1 MDFWNFIVKRFVQG
15 VIVLLSAITIVF
27 LLRSVTPGNPVD
39 LMVGF
44 DASQEVRNA
53 VARDLGLN
61 QPIYIQYLNYL
72 STLLT
77 GDLGYSYISGTP
89 VRARLLDRLP
99 ASIELALA
107 AFVIAVTISIPLG
120 IISATRR
127 QEPADYIATLFS
139 LVGISTPNFWLGIML
154 VLIAS
159 VQFNVFPTSQRP
171 IGFGPAVMLL
181 FDGKT
186 SGIVT
191 WLSHIVLPAVTLG
204 TYFTALLMRLTRNG
218 MIDELGKNYVPT
230 LRSKG
235 LPKTLILYKHV
246 LRNTLI
252 PIITV
257 MGLQLGTLIGGAV
270 VVEAVFAWPG
280 LGTLIINAVNTRDWP
295 LIQGSLILVGT
306 SFIIINFV
314 VDALYTYINPQVD
327 YQ

>member
-1 MDFWNFIVKRFVQG
+1 MDFWNFLVKRFVQG
-15 VIVLLSAITIVF
+15 ILVLFSAITIVF
-27 LLRSVTPGNPVD
+27 MLRSITPGDPVD

-44 DASQEVRNA
+44 DASEEVRQE

-61 QPIYIQYLNYL
+61 QPIYVQYVNYVFDL
-72 STLLT
+72 MT
-77 GDLGYSYISGTP
+77 GDFGYSYISGTS
-89 VRARLLDRLP
+89 VKMQILDRLP
-99 ASIELALA
+99 ASIELAVVAFLLA
-107 AFVIAVTISIPLG
+107 VSISIPLG

-127 QEPADYIATLFS
+127 HEPADYLATVFS
-139 LVGISTPNFWLGIML
+139 LVGVSTPNFWLGIML
-154 VLIAS
+154 VLVAS
-159 VQFNVFPTSQRP
+159 VQLDLFPTSQRP
-171 IGFGPAVMLL
+171 IGLVPAISLL
-181 FDGKT
+181 FDGNS

-191 WLSHIVLPAVTLG
+191 WAHHIILPAVTLG

-218 MIDELGKNYVPT
+218 MIEELGKNYVPT

-235 LPKTLILYKHV
+235 LPRTLILYKHV

-252 PIITV
+252 PIVTV

-295 LIQGSLILVGT
+295 LIQGALVLVGT
-306 SFIIINFV
+306 SFVFINFV
-314 VDALYTYINPQVD
+314 VDTLYVYINPQVE

>member
-1 MDFWNFIVKRFVQG
+1 MNFWNFLLKRFVQG
-15 VIVLLSAITIVF
+15 VIVLFSAITIVF
-27 LLRSVTPGNPVD
+27 LLRAVTPGNPVD

-44 DASQEVRNA
+44 DASQEVRDA
-53 VARDLGLN
+53 VARDLGLH
-61 QPIYIQYLNYL
+61 QPIYIQYLNYV
-72 STLLT
+72 
-77 GDLGYSYISGTP
+77 GDLLAGDFGYSYISGTS

-99 ASIELALA
+99 ASIELAVA

-127 QEPADYIATLFS
+127 QEPADYLATMLS

-154 VLIAS
+154 VLVAS
-159 VQFNVFPTSQRP
+159 VQFNLFPTSQRP
-171 IGFGPAVMLL
+171 IGLLPAVMLL
-181 FDGKT
+181 FDGNT

-191 WLSHIVLPAVTLG
+191 WVSHIVLPAVTLG

-252 PIITV
+252 PIVTV

-314 VDALYTYINPQVD
+314 VDTLYAYINPQVK

>member
-1 MDFWNFIVKRFVQG
+1 MDFWNFFAKRIVQG
-15 VIVLLSAITIVF
+15 VIVLFTAITIVF

-44 DASQEVRNA
+44 DASQEVRDA

-61 QPIYIQYLNYL
+61 QPIYVQFLNYL
-72 STLLT
+72 QGLLT
-77 GDLGYSYISGTP
+77 GDLGYSYISGTS

-99 ASIELALA
+99 ASIELAVA

-120 IISATRR
+120 IISATKR
-127 QEPADYIATLFS
+127 QEPADYLATMLS

-154 VLIAS
+154 VLVAS
-159 VQFNVFPTSQRP
+159 VQFNLFPTSQRP
-171 IGFGPAVMLL
+171 IGLLPAITLL
-181 FDGKT
+181 FDGNT
-186 SGIVT
+186 NGIVT
-191 WLSHIVLPAVTLG
+191 WISHIVLPAVTLG

-218 MIDELGKNYVPT
+218 MIDELGKNYVPA

-235 LPKTLILYKHV
+235 LPQTLILYKHV

-252 PIITV
+252 PIVTV

-295 LIQGSLILVGT
+295 LIQGALIFVGT

-314 VDALYTYINPQVD
+314 VDTLYAYINPQVK